1 MDFCLLQNGTPVGE
15 EPDRVAF
22 DNTLEHVVL
31 NCKRAEKPDA
41 GKYSVVMRNDLGF
54 DTVQLNVIVV
64 GE

>member
-1 MDFCLLQNGTPVGE
+1 MGE

-41 GKYSVVMRNDLGF
+41 GKYSLVMRNDLGF